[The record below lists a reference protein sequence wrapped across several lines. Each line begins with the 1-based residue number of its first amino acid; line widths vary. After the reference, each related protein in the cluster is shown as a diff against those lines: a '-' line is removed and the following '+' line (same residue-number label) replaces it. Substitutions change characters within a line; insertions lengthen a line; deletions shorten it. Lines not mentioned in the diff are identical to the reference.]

1 MAQVLTRIRLNGFK
15 TFAQRTEIALTGP
28 LSAVVGPNGCGKS
41 NLIDAIL
48 WALGEVSV
56 RTLRASTPTE
66 VLFNGSSTHK
76 PMGLAEVSLWFNNET
91 RWLPLDVDEV
101 QIVRRLYRSGEWE
114 CWINKTPA
122 RLKDVA
128 DLFAGTGLGRGGYAI
143 VGQGEIEAF
152 LNANPEER
160 RKWLEEVAGVS
171 LYRNR
176 RRDALRDLEAT
187 RHHLQRVEDV
197 LRELDR
203 QREPLRE
210 QAERALV
217 YRELQS
223 QLYQLERQRI
233 AYEWLLTHQNLST
246 LSTERE
252 SLRQQVIQ
260 IELTIGDYER
270 QSDQYGTQIGNLEAE
285 MDTLRSVL
293 QSLLSGEERITGQLS
308 ALNERE
314 RTLHELSSALSD
326 EQVNLVE
333 RENTLRA
340 TLSELEFAYQEANSE
355 AESLLP
361 QIQHQQQE
369 VEALAHQRT
378 ELNQQYQS
386 ALRLQA
392 ERTQNRQRLETL
404 AEQEANLQSQIQK
417 VLSEFAD
424 AQNAYEEAVRAE
436 EEARRAYEATE
447 ASTRES
453 ERQHQQ
459 SLRVVQEAVRHCE
472 TLKARVN
479 ALETSLLSGE
489 GASPP
494 VRALLQAVS
503 RGELQGEFVPV
514 GAVLKVPE
522 HLQRAIS
529 SALGGALNDLITP
542 TEQDASAGIEWLKRT
557 QSGRLTFLPL
567 DLLKPRDALTL
578 PNPPSESPLYPPLE
592 RGAGGIGEG
601 GSPNPLYHS
610 VGEGQ
615 GVRANN
621 LTPPAPLSASR
632 EGGDPMRHSERSEES
647 QTLRSTQGDEESK
660 TERGQGSEV
669 EIPCLR
675 LGMTEKTAG
684 EGQKVPANASGIIG
698 IASELVEVEARYL
711 PVVQHLLGRVLVV
724 ETLQHATQLLRNLRR
739 TGKPIPYSRLVTLEG
754 EVVQVSGA
762 ITGGALKNE
771 RSSLLKLRAEL
782 DRARQEA
789 QQAQQAVESAEQSLQ
804 QVELDYQVQRQA
816 LESARQRL
824 QEATQARIHAENERR
839 LREREQHQLQNQLSQ
854 LQSERERLAQTLQEA
869 IPDPEP
875 IQSELSATES
885 AHQSALQRLTE
896 LKSLYDQ
903 RRRDFQSL
911 RARIQQERAQLEQV
925 LNRQRALQERTRA
938 IETEYAQIALQRQQ
952 LQSELEQTQARA
964 ETTRQHLEAL
974 RTQRQSLLEQSF
986 AITDRIRALRA
997 ELQAVVE
1004 RERTVEL
1011 QLARME
1017 VRLADLQ
1024 ESWARISP
1032 DEPLPEPSEPLP
1044 ERHPVA
1050 RSEIEKLRRALNE
1063 MGEVNLGATEEYARL
1078 TERYESLQRQQNDL
1092 LATCQ
1097 QLEQNLRE
1105 IDQRAREQFLETY
1118 QAVRRAFQERFARL
1132 FEGGSADLLLTDE
1145 RDPLSAGVIVEAQ
1158 PRGKRR
1164 QRLELLSGG
1173 ERALTAL
1180 ALLFAFSDVRPTPIL
1195 ILDEVDAALDGRN
1208 VQRFA
1213 DHLKE
1218 MAQHSQILIVTHNP
1232 ITSAVAD
1239 EWLGISMT
1247 GGVTRVVPY
1256 VPSLNGKEENGSDLS
1271 RAVVVAESGESRVGN

>member
-223 QLYQLERQRI
+223 QLDQLERQRI

-333 RENTLRA
+333 RENALRA
-340 TLSELEFAYQEANSE
+340 TLSELETAYQEANSE

-369 VEALAHQRT
+369 VEALARQRT
-378 ELNQQYQS
+378 ELNRQYQS

-392 ERTQNRQRLETL
+392 ERAQNRQRLETL
-404 AEQEANLQSQIQK
+404 AEQEADLQSQIQK
-417 VLSEFAD
+417 VQSEFVN
-424 AQNAYEEAVRAE
+424 AQNAYVEAVRAE
-436 EEARRAYEATE
+436 EEARRAYELAEGGTG
-447 ASTRES
+447 ES

-459 SLRVVQEAVRHCE
+459 SLRILQEAVRHHE

-522 HLQRAIS
+522 HLQKAIS
-529 SALGGALNDLITP
+529 AALGGALNDLITP

-567 DLLKPRDALTL
+567 DLLKSRDALTL
-578 PNPPSESPLYPPLE
+578 PNSPE
-592 RGAGGIGEG
+592 ASGEG
-601 GSPNPLYHS
+601 GSPTPLSHS
-610 VGEGQ
+610 TREGL
-615 GVRANN
+615 GVRAN
-621 LTPPAPLSASR
+621 T
-632 EGGDPMRHSERSEES
+632 
-647 QTLRSTQGDEESK
+647 
-660 TERGQGSEV
+660 
-669 EIPCLR
+669 
-675 LGMTEKTAG
+675 
-684 EGQKVPANASGIIG
+684 SGIIG

-739 TGKPIPYSRLVTLEG
+739 TGQPIPYSRLVTLEG

-782 DRARQEA
+782 DKARQEV
-789 QQAQQAVESAEQSLQ
+789 QQAQQAVESAERSLKQ
-804 QVELDYQVQRQA
+804 AEQDYHAQRQA

-824 QEATQARIHAENERR
+824 QEATQAQIHAENERR
-839 LREREQHQLQNQLSQ
+839 LREREQHQLQNQLRQ

-875 IQSELSATES
+875 IQSGLSATES

-903 RRRDFQSL
+903 RRRDSQSL

-925 LNRQRALQERTRA
+925 LNRQCALQERTRA
-938 IETEYAQIALQRQQ
+938 IETEYAQIAQQRQQ
-952 LQSELEQTQARA
+952 LQLELEQTQARA
-964 ETTRQHLEAL
+964 ETTRQHLETL

-986 AITDRIRALRA
+986 AITDRIRTLRA

-1044 ERHPVA
+1044 ERPPVA

-1078 TERYESLQRQQNDL
+1078 TERYESLQRQRNDL
-1092 LATCQ
+1092 LATYQ

-1256 VPSLNGKEENGSDLS
+1256 VPSLNGKDENGSDLS
-1271 RAVVVAESGESRVGN
+1271 RAVVVAESGESRVGS